1 MKKLLTHCAL
11 VVGLATGLAA
21 APAAFAK
28 LPAPTPT
35 PTPEAKA
42 KAAEAAAKTAWSAK
56 VDSFQLCQAQTRVAT
71 RYREAAAAAGR
82 QLAPA
87 TPTPPCTDP
96 GPFAYAPPAEEA
108 KPIEAS
114 GAHSPATTAA
124 SPPSSN
130 QTSAEINPAPK
141 K

>member
-1 MKKLLTHCAL
+1 MNKLLTHGTLIAAL
-11 VVGLATGLAA
+11 MA

-28 LPAPTPT
+28 LPAPN

-42 KAAEAAAKTAWSAK
+42 KAAEAAARTAWSAK
-56 VDSFQLCQAQTRVAT
+56 LDTYQLCQAQTRVAT
-71 RYREAAAAAGR
+71 RYRDAATAAGR
-82 QLAPA
+82 QLTAP

-96 GPFAYAPPAEEA
+96 GPFAYVAPTEV

-124 SPPSSN
+124 SPPSTN
-130 QTSAEINPAPK
+130 QTSAETNPAPK

>member
-1 MKKLLTHCAL
+1 MKNSLKLCGLWLAL
-11 VVGLATGLAA
+11 AVASSAS
-21 APAAFAK
+21 FAK
-28 LPAPTPT
+28 LPAAPAA
-35 PTPEAKA
+35 TPEAKA
-42 KAAEAAAKTAWSAK
+42 KAAEAAARTAWSAK
-56 VDSFQLCQAQTRVAT
+56 VDSYQLCQAQTRVADHV
-71 RYREAAAAAGR
+71 REGLVAAGKPVP
-82 QLAPA
+82 AA

-96 GPFAYAPPAEEA
+96 GPFAFAPPEEV

-130 QTSAEINPAPK
+130 QTSAETNPAPK

>member
-1 MKKLLTHCAL
+1 MKKLLPHCAL
-11 VVGLATGLAA
+11 AAGLVAVLAG

-35 PTPEAKA
+35 PEAQA
-42 KAAEAAAKTAWSAK
+42 KAAEAAAKAAWSAK
-56 VDSFQLCQAQTRVAT
+56 VDSYQLCQAQTRVAS
-71 RYREAAAAAGR
+71 RYRDAAAAAGR

-96 GPFAYAPPAEEA
+96 GPFAFAPPAAQA
-108 KPIEAS
+108 KPLEAA
-114 GAHSPATTAA
+114 GAPSPATMAG

-130 QTSAEINPAPK
+130 PTSAETNPAPK

>member
-1 MKKLLTHCAL
+1 MNKPLTHWA
-11 VVGLATGLAA
+11 LAA
-21 APAAFAK
+21 GLVAVLAGAPAAFAK
-28 LPAPTPT
+28 LPLPTL
-35 PTPEAKA
+35 TPEAQA

-56 VDSFQLCQAQTRVAT
+56 VDTYQLCQTQTRVAA
-71 RYREAAAAAGR
+71 RYRDAAAAAGR
-82 QLAPA
+82 QLAPP

-96 GPFAYAPPAEEA
+96 GPFAFAPPAEQA
-108 KPIEAS
+108 KQPIEAS

-130 QTSAEINPAPK
+130 QTSAETNPAPK

>member
-11 VVGLATGLAA
+11 AVGLVTGLAA

-28 LPAPTPT
+28 LPAPT

-96 GPFAYAPPAEEA
+96 GPFAYVPPAEAA

>member
-1 MKKLLTHCAL
+1 MKKTLNLCGLLLGMA
-11 VVGLATGLAA
+11 VASVAV
-21 APAAFAK
+21 AK
-28 LPAPTPT
+28 LPAPAA
-35 PTPEAKA
+35 TPEAKL
-42 KAAEAAAKTAWSAK
+42 KAAETAAKTAWTAK
-56 VDSFQLCQAQTRVAT
+56 VDTYQLCQAQTRVAN
-71 RYREAAAAAGR
+71 RVREGLAAAGK
-82 QLAPA
+82 PVPTA

-96 GPFAYAPPAEEA
+96 GPFAFAPPAEV

-130 QTSAEINPAPK
+130 QTSAETNPAPK

>member
-11 VVGLATGLAA
+11 AVGLATGLAA

-28 LPAPTPT
+28 LPAPTL
-35 PTPEAKA
+35 TPEAKA

-56 VDSFQLCQAQTRVAT
+56 VDTFQLCQAQTRVAT
-71 RYREAAAAAGR
+71 RYREAAAAAGL

-96 GPFAYAPPAEEA
+96 GPFAFTPPAEEA

-114 GAHSPATTAA
+114 GAHSPAPTAA

-130 QTSAEINPAPK
+130 QTSAEVNPAPK